1 MRIALNCAKD
11 KYVARLSLAPLG
23 ADPPE
28 WKDDG
33 RMLLEDQTV
42 MNLRLRT
49 LLQGLPFG
57 KRSAVVLVDMCGW
70 TRNDAAKMLGVPR
83 GTLDSWLFHARK
95 DLRQALE
102 CEDD

>member
-1 MRIALNCAKD
+1 
-11 KYVARLSLAPLG
+11 
-23 ADPPE
+23 
-28 WKDDG
+28 
-33 RMLLEDQTV
+33 MLLDDQTV

-70 TRNDAAKMLGVPR
+70 TRNDAAKMMGVPR

-95 DLRQALE
+95 NLRQALE
-102 CEDD
+102 GEDD